1 MGPINL
7 VPMGPMGTV
16 VAMRRMA
23 ILVLMGP
30 MGTRSLLSAQVPAQP
45 STQIRNT
52 QSPSMTNKQI
62 VQRLYQVIRPYQTKL
77 IIAMLAMICVSAGT
91 GAQTWLVKDVLDKI
105 FIDQN
110 TFYLK
115 LLPLVLLAI
124 FFLKGVVYYLYSIL
138 LEQVGQSVIR
148 DFRLN
153 IFNHIHKQSLSFF
166 NAMPTGTLMSRIIS
180 DVALLQQAVSNALVG
195 AVRDFF
201 QVVILLGVVF
211 YMNWRLA
218 MITFIVLPIAAYPIT
233 KFGRLF
239 RKLSTSTQ
247 EEVAHVSNILHETIT
262 GNRIVK
268 AFTKEEYEGRRFL
281 QQVTRLFV
289 LTMKDAKY
297 RCLQHPMMEFIG
309 GAAIAL
315 IIWFGGKEVIGGDM
329 TPGTFFA
336 FLTALIAAYEP
347 VKGVTKINSTIQQG
361 LAAATR
367 VFAILDVEPAIR
379 DKEDAVVLPP
389 FSSRIECRDLTFY
402 YDGEKKPVLSHINL
416 TVPAGEA
423 LAIVGPSG
431 GGKTTLTNLI
441 PRFLDLDE
449 GSIVIDGINIKD
461 VTVASLRNQIA
472 MVTQQTILFNDTVR
486 SNIAYGDQQAGDTQ
500 IHEAARAAHAYD
512 FIQALPEGFDTMIG
526 EGGARL
532 SGGQQ
537 QRISIARALLKNAP
551 ILILDEATSA
561 LDTES
566 EREVQKALENLMKD
580 RTTLVIA
587 HRLST
592 IKNADRIIVVKEGV
606 IVEQGTHDSLLAQKG
621 EYEMLYTMQ

>member
-1 MGPINL
+1 
-7 VPMGPMGTV
+7 
-16 VAMRRMA
+16 
-23 ILVLMGP
+23 
-30 MGTRSLLSAQVPAQP
+30 
-45 STQIRNT
+45 
-52 QSPSMTNKQI
+52 MTNKEI
-62 VQRLYQVIRPYQTKL
+62 LKRLYDVIKPYQAKL
-77 IIAMLAMICVSAGT
+77 FVAMVAMVCVSAGT

-105 FIDQN
+105 FIEQN
-110 TFYLK
+110 TVYLK

-124 FFLKGVVYYLYSIL
+124 FFVKGVVYYLYSIL

-166 NAMPTGTLMSRIIS
+166 NVMPTGTLMSRIIS
-180 DVALLQQAVSNALVG
+180 DVALLQQAVSNALVS
-195 AVRDFF
+195 AIRDFF
-201 QVVILLGVVF
+201 QVIILLGVVF

-233 KFGRLF
+233 KFGKLF

-268 AFTKEEYEGRRFL
+268 AFTKEEYEGKRFL
-281 QQVTRLFV
+281 NQVTRLFV

-309 GAAIAL
+309 GGAIAL

-367 VFAILDVEPAIR
+367 VFSILDIEPEIQDKKDAI
-379 DKEDAVVLPP
+379 ELPP
-389 FSSRIECRDLTFY
+389 FSSRIECSNITFRY
-402 YDGEKKPVLSHINL
+402 GDDKKPVLSHIDL

-441 PRFLDLDE
+441 PRFLDLKE
-449 GSIVIDGINIKD
+449 GSIRIDGNDIRD

-472 MVTQQTILFNDTVR
+472 IVTQQTILFNDTVR
-486 SNIAYGDQQAGDTQ
+486 NNIAYGNQQAPEQ
-500 IHEAARAAHAYD
+500 QVHEAARAAYAYD
-512 FIQALPEGFDTMIG
+512 FIQALPDGFDTMIG

-592 IKNADRIIVVKEGV
+592 IKNADRIIVIKDGI
-606 IVEQGTHDSLLAQKG
+606 IVEQGTHDSLITQKG
-621 EYEMLYTMQ
+621 EYEMLYNMQYK

>member
-1 MGPINL
+1 
-7 VPMGPMGTV
+7 
-16 VAMRRMA
+16 
-23 ILVLMGP
+23 
-30 MGTRSLLSAQVPAQP
+30 
-45 STQIRNT
+45 
-52 QSPSMTNKQI
+52 MTNKEI
-62 VQRLYQVIRPYQTKL
+62 FRRIYEVIKPYQGKL
-77 IIAMLAMICVSAGT
+77 LIAMLAMVCVSVST

-105 FIDQN
+105 FIEQN
-110 TFYLK
+110 GFYLK
-115 LLPLVLLAI
+115 ILPLAVLLI
-124 FFLKGVVYYLYSIL
+124 FLLKGIVYYIYSIL
-138 LEQVGQSVIR
+138 LQQVGQSVIR
-148 DFRLN
+148 DFRVQ

-166 NAMPTGTLMSRIIS
+166 SEMPTGTLMSRVIS

-195 AVRDFF
+195 VIRDFF
-201 QVVILLGVVF
+201 QVIILLGVVF

-218 MITFIVLPIAAYPIT
+218 MVTFIVMPIAAYPII

-239 RKLSTSTQ
+239 RKLSTTTQ

-268 AFTKEEYEGRRFL
+268 AFTKEEYEGKRFL
-281 QQVTRLFV
+281 HQVTRLFV
-289 LTMKDAKY
+289 LTMRDAKY

-309 GAAIAL
+309 GCAIAM
-315 IIWFGGKEVIGGDM
+315 IIWFGGKEVIGGNM

-347 VKGVTKINSTIQQG
+347 VKSVTKINSVIQQG

-367 VFAILDVEPAIR
+367 VYAILDIEPEIQDKKDAIP
-379 DKEDAVVLPP
+379 LPL
-389 FSSRIECRDLTFY
+389 FSSQIECRNLNFS
-402 YDGEKKPVLSHINL
+402 YDNENLVLSNINL
-416 TVPAGEA
+416 TVPVGEA

-431 GGKTTLTNLI
+431 GGKTTITNLI
-441 PRFLDLDE
+441 PRFLDLKE
-449 GSIVIDGINIKD
+449 GSILIDGIDIRD

-486 SNIAYGDQQAGDTQ
+486 NNIAYGDQQAPEEQ
-500 IHEAARAAHAYD
+500 IHEAAKAAFAYD
-512 FIQALPEGFDTMIG
+512 FIQALPKGFDTIIG

-537 QRISIARALLKNAP
+537 QRISIARAILKNAP

-592 IKNADRIIVVKEGV
+592 IKNADRIIVIKDGA
-606 IVEQGTHDSLLAQKG
+606 IAEQGTHDSLIAQKG
-621 EYEMLYTMQ
+621 EYEMLYNMQYK

>member
-1 MGPINL
+1 MI
-7 VPMGPMGTV
+7 
-16 VAMRRMA
+16 
-23 ILVLMGP
+23 ILP
-30 MGTRSLLSAQVPAQP
+30 
-45 STQIRNT
+45 
-52 QSPSMTNKQI
+52 MTNREILK
-62 VQRLYQVIRPYQTKL
+62 RLYEVIRPYQKKL
-77 IIAMLAMICVSAGT
+77 VIAMLAMVLVSAGT

-105 FIDQN
+105 FIEKN
-110 TFYLK
+110 TLYLRI
-115 LLPLVLLAI
+115 LPLAVLLI
-124 FFLKGVVYYLYSIL
+124 FFFKGVVYYLYSIL

-148 DFRLN
+148 DFRLLL
-153 IFNHIHKQSLSFF
+153 FNHIHKQALSFF
-166 NAMPTGTLMSRIIS
+166 NKIPTGTLMSRIIS
-180 DVALLQQAVSNALVG
+180 DVMLLQQAVSNALVG
-195 AVRDFF
+195 AIRDFF

-211 YMNWRLA
+211 YMNWKLA
-218 MITFIVLPIAAYPIT
+218 MITFIVLPIAAYPIVR
-233 KFGRLF
+233 FGRLF

-268 AFTKEEYEGRRFL
+268 AFTKEDYEGKRFHN
-281 QQVTRLFV
+281 QVTRLFI

-309 GAAIAL
+309 GGAIAL
-315 IIWFGGKEVIGGDM
+315 IIWFGGLEVIGGGM

-347 VKGVTKINSTIQQG
+347 IKGVTKINSTIQQG
-361 LAAATR
+361 LAAAAR
-367 VFAILDVEPAIR
+367 VFAILDVEPEIQDKKNAIT
-379 DKEDAVVLPP
+379 LPP
-389 FSSRIECRDLTFY
+389 FSSRIELSKLTFC
-402 YDGEKKPVLSHINL
+402 YDDEKPVLSDINL

-441 PRFLDLDE
+441 PRFLDLKQ
-449 GSIVIDGINIKD
+449 GSILVDGVDIRD
-461 VTVASLRNQIA
+461 VTMASLRNQIA

-486 SNIAYGDQQAGDTQ
+486 NNIAYGDQRAPDRLVY
-500 IHEAARAAHAYD
+500 EAAKAAHAYD
-512 FIQALPEGFDTMIG
+512 FIEALPKGFDTIIG
-526 EGGARL
+526 ESGARL
-532 SGGQQ
+532 SGGQR
-537 QRISIARALLKNAP
+537 QRISIARAILKNAP

-592 IKNADRIIVVKEGV
+592 IKNADRIIVIKEGV
-606 IVEQGTHDSLLAQKG
+606 IVEQGTHQELIARKG
-621 EYEMLYTMQ
+621 EYESLYNMQFK

>member
-1 MGPINL
+1 
-7 VPMGPMGTV
+7 
-16 VAMRRMA
+16 
-23 ILVLMGP
+23 
-30 MGTRSLLSAQVPAQP
+30 
-45 STQIRNT
+45 
-52 QSPSMTNKQI
+52 MTNKELLK
-62 VQRLYQVIRPYQTKL
+62 RLYEFIKPYKAKL
-77 IIAMLAMICVSAGT
+77 LIAMLAMICVSIGT
-91 GAQTWLVKDVLDKI
+91 GAQTYLVKDVLDKI
-105 FIDQN
+105 FIEKN

-115 LLPLVLLAI
+115 LLPLVLLLI
-124 FFLKGVVYYLYSIL
+124 FFLKGGVYYIYSIL

-148 DFRLN
+148 DFRLH

-166 NAMPTGTLMSRIIS
+166 NTMPTGTLMSRIIS
-180 DVALLQQAVSNALVG
+180 DVALLQQAVSKALIG
-195 AVRDFF
+195 SIRDFF

-218 MITFIVLPIAAYPIT
+218 MITFIVLPIAAYPIVR
-233 KFGRLF
+233 FGRLF
-239 RKLSTSTQ
+239 RKVSISTQ
-247 EEVAHVSNILHETIT
+247 EEVANVSNILHETIT

-268 AFTKEEYEGRRFL
+268 AFTKEEYEGKRFL
-281 QQVTRLFV
+281 RQVTSLFV

-309 GAAIAL
+309 GGAIAL
-315 IIWFGGKEVIGGDM
+315 IIWFGGKGVIGGNM

-347 VKGVTKINSTIQQG
+347 VKGVTRINSTIQQG

-367 VFAILDVEPAIR
+367 VFAILDIEPEIQDKKNAI
-379 DKEDAVVLPP
+379 KLPL
-389 FSSRIECRDLTFY
+389 FSSQIEFNNLNFR
-402 YDGEKKPVLSHINL
+402 YDDEAPVLSNINL

-441 PRFLDLDE
+441 PRFLDLKE
-449 GSIVIDGINIKD
+449 GSILIDGVDIRD

-486 SNIAYGDQQAGDTQ
+486 NNIAYGDQQAAEHQ
-500 IHEAARAAHAYD
+500 VFEAAKAAHAFD
-512 FIQALPEGFDTMIG
+512 FIQALPNGFDTMIG

-532 SGGQQ
+532 SGGQR
-537 QRISIARALLKNAP
+537 QRISIARAILKNAP

-566 EREVQKALENLMKD
+566 EHEVQKALENLMNE

-592 IKNADRIIVVKEGV
+592 IKNADRIIVIKDGV
-606 IVEQGTHDSLLAQKG
+606 IIEQGTHESLISQKG
-621 EYEMLYTMQ
+621 EYEMLYNMQYK

>member
-1 MGPINL
+1 
-7 VPMGPMGTV
+7 
-16 VAMRRMA
+16 
-23 ILVLMGP
+23 
-30 MGTRSLLSAQVPAQP
+30 
-45 STQIRNT
+45 
-52 QSPSMTNKQI
+52 MTNKEI
-62 VQRLYQVIRPYQTKL
+62 LRRLYEIIKPYQVKL
-77 IIAMLAMICVSAGT
+77 LVAMLAMICVSAGT

-105 FIDQN
+105 FIEKN

-115 LLPLVLLAI
+115 VLPLVLLVI
-124 FFLKGVVYYLYSIL
+124 FFLKGLVYYIYSML
-138 LEQVGQSVIR
+138 LQQVGQAVIR
-148 DFRLN
+148 DFRQR
-153 IFNHIHKQSLSFF
+153 IFDHIHRQSLTFF
-166 NAMPTGTLMSRIIS
+166 NKMPTGTLMSRIIS
-180 DVALLQQAVSNALVG
+180 DVALLQQAVSNTLVG

-201 QVVILLGVVF
+201 QVVILLGIVF
-211 YMNWRLA
+211 SMNWRLA
-218 MITFIVLPIAAYPIT
+218 MITFIVLPVAAYPII

-239 RKLSTSTQ
+239 RKISTRTQ

-268 AFTKEEYEGRRFL
+268 AFTKEEYESRRFL
-281 QQVTRLFV
+281 DQITRLFN

-309 GAAIAL
+309 GVAIAM
-315 IIWFGGKEVIGGDM
+315 IIWFGGKEVIGGHM

-347 VKGVTKINSTIQQG
+347 VKGVTKINSSIQQG

-367 VFAILDVEPAIR
+367 VFAILDIEPEIQ
-379 DKEDAVVLPP
+379 DKKDAKKLAP
-389 FSSRIECRDLTFY
+389 FSRQIECKNINFR
-402 YDGEKKPVLSHINL
+402 YDDEALVLADINL
-416 TVPAGEA
+416 TVPVGEA

-441 PRFLDLDE
+441 PRFLDLKE
-449 GSIVIDGINIKD
+449 GSILIDGTDIRD
-461 VTVASLRNQIA
+461 VTLESLRSQIA

-486 SNIAYGDQQAGDTQ
+486 NNIGYGDQQADDQQ
-500 IHEAARAAHAYD
+500 IHDAARAAHAYN
-512 FIQALPEGFDTMIG
+512 FIQALPLGFDTIIG

-532 SGGQQ
+532 SGGQR

-592 IKNADRIIVVKEGV
+592 IKNADRIIVIKHGV
-606 IVEQGTHDSLLAQKG
+606 IIEQGTHETLLKHGG
-621 EYEMLYTMQ
+621 EYEMLYNMQYK

>member
-1 MGPINL
+1 
-7 VPMGPMGTV
+7 
-16 VAMRRMA
+16 
-23 ILVLMGP
+23 
-30 MGTRSLLSAQVPAQP
+30 
-45 STQIRNT
+45 
-52 QSPSMTNKQI
+52 MTNKQI
-62 VQRLYQVIRPYQTKL
+62 LQRLYQVIQPYQGKL
-77 IIAMLAMICVSAGT
+77 IIAMVAMICVSAGT

-110 TFYLK
+110 TYYLK

-124 FFLKGVVYYLYSIL
+124 FFLKGLVYYLYSIL

-148 DFRLN
+148 DFRVN

-201 QVVILLGVVF
+201 QVLILLGVVF

-268 AFTKEEYEGRRFL
+268 AFTKEEYEGKRFL
-281 QQVTRLFV
+281 HQVTRLFI

-309 GAAIAL
+309 GGAIAL

-367 VFAILDVEPAIR
+367 VFAILDVEPEIQ
-379 DKEDAVVLPP
+379 DKEDAILLPP
-389 FSSRIECRDLTFY
+389 FSKRIECRDVTFY
-402 YDGEKKPVLSHINL
+402 YDGEKNPVLSHINL
-416 TVPAGEA
+416 TVPAGQA

-449 GSIVIDGINIKD
+449 GSIAIDGIDIRE

-486 SNIAYGDQQAGDTQ
+486 NNIAYGDQQAGDEQ
-500 IHEAARAAHAYD
+500 IHDAARAAHAYD

-532 SGGQQ
+532 SGGQR
-537 QRISIARALLKNAP
+537 QRLSIARALLKNAP

-592 IKNADRIIVVKEGV
+592 IKNADRIIVVKDGV
-606 IVEQGTHDSLLAQKG
+606 IVEQGTHDSLIAAKG

>member
-1 MGPINL
+1 MPCAWWQPDFEFTL
-7 VPMGPMGTV
+7 DHL
-16 VAMRRMA
+16 VAMRRMGA
-23 ILVLMGP
+23 GVIIP
-30 MGTRSLLSAQVPAQP
+30 
-45 STQIRNT
+45 
-52 QSPSMTNKQI
+52 MTNKDI
-62 VQRLYQVIRPYQTKL
+62 LKRLYQIIKPYQVKL
-77 IIAMLAMICVSAGT
+77 LIAMLAMVCVSAGT

-105 FIDQN
+105 FIGRN

-124 FFLKGVVYYLYSIL
+124 FLVKGIVYYLYSIL

-148 DFRLN
+148 DFRIN
-153 IFNHIHKQSLSFF
+153 IFNHIHRQSLSFF
-166 NAMPTGTLMSRIIS
+166 NTMPTGTLMSRIIS

-195 AVRDFF
+195 MVRDFF
-201 QVVILLGVVF
+201 QVLILLGVVF

-268 AFTKEEYEGRRFL
+268 AFTKEEYEGKRFL
-281 QQVTRLFV
+281 HQVTRLFV

-309 GAAIAL
+309 GCAIAL

-347 VKGVTKINSTIQQG
+347 VKGVTAINSTIQQG

-367 VFAILDVEPAIR
+367 VFAILDIEPEIQDKKDAI
-379 DKEDAVVLPP
+379 ELPP
-389 FSSRIECRDLTFY
+389 FAGRIVCDNVTYRYNDDKT
-402 YDGEKKPVLSHINL
+402 PVLSHIEL

-431 GGKTTLTNLI
+431 GGKTTLSNLI
-441 PRFLDLDE
+441 PRFLDLKE
-449 GSIVIDGINIKD
+449 GSIRIDGIDIRD

-486 SNIAYGDQQAGDTQ
+486 NNIAYGDQQAAEQQ
-500 IHEAARAAHAYD
+500 IHEAAKAAYAYD
-512 FIQALPEGFDTMIG
+512 FIQELPEGFDTVIG
-526 EGGARL
+526 EGGSRL

-592 IKNADRIIVVKEGV
+592 IKNADRIIVIKDGI
-606 IVEQGTHDSLLAQKG
+606 IVEQGTHDALIALKG
-621 EYEMLYTMQ
+621 DYEMLYNMQYK